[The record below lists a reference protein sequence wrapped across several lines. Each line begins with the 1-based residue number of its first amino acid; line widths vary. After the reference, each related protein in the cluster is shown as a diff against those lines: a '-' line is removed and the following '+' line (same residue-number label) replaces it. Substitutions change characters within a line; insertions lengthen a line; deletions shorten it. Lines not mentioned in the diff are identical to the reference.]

1 MNELLKTFLTC
12 LFLMVMVT
20 IAYNSTAQ
28 ELPPPPSSITVSWSV
43 PIERENGTLLSVDE
57 IAGYELHTSC
67 IENFIAIVGGDVT
80 SFTLDIA
87 LPYSCNFTVLTVD
100 TDGLRSEP
108 SDILTVTFNSPK
120 PPFINEI
127 MVN

>member
-1 MNELLKTFLTC
+1 
-12 LFLMVMVT
+12 MVT

-28 ELPPPPSSITVSWSV
+28 ELPPPPLSITVSWSV
-43 PIERENGTLLSVDE
+43 PIERENGTLLTVDE

-67 IENFIAIVGGDVT
+67 NEYFIAIVGGDVT
-80 SFTLDIA
+80 SFTLEIA
-87 LPYSCNFTVLTVD
+87 LPYSCKFSVLTVD
-100 TDGLRSEP
+100 TNGLRSVL
-108 SDILTVTFNSPK
+108 SDTLTVTFNPPK